1 MTETKH
7 ISKHDFDAFKRD
19 VMHQKEK
26 EAFLEHICSCDYC
39 SEQFA
44 ISMSD
49 IVIEAPKNMKKNIL
63 MATMRPEVQLAIKI
77 KKTSKRMELF
87 FYSLKVGAATI
98 VALLILLLT
107 MNTSI
112 FYKSTGFAKTP
123 SNASSITKENK
134 VPLTA
139 VIRDNMDA
147 FSNSILVFSNNIVN
161 MEVTNND

>member
-1 MTETKH
+1 MNEMTHT
-7 ISKHDFDAFKRD
+7 SQSDFDAFKHD
-19 VMHQKEK
+19 LMHQKEK

-77 KKTSKRMELF
+77 KETSKRMELF
-87 FYSLKVGAATI
+87 LYSLKVGAATI

-112 FYKSTGFAKTP
+112 FYKSTGFVKTS
-123 SNASSITKENK
+123 SNAPITKEDK

-147 FSNSILVFSNNIVN
+147 FSNSI
-161 MEVTNND
+161 